1 MTGSRFMVFKFKDI
15 LKTVV
20 FAVMGIVIILGAVYF
35 IFSVGEGKRQ
45 VYNPGKYSSNIVLE
59 NGTVTVEV
67 KVGKTKIKSVR
78 LINSTDDVP
87 VFYPLFEK
95 TAQDVEK
102 HIKKEQ
108 ELSFVPD
115 KYTSVTGRLIIDA
128 VEKSLAQARR

>member
-15 LKTVV
+15 LKTAV

-35 IFSVGEGKRQ
+35 IFSVGEGKNKIYQ
-45 VYNPGKYSSNIVLE
+45 
-59 NGTVTVEV
+59 
-67 KVGKTKIKSVR
+67 VGKTKIKSVR

-115 KYTSVTGRLIIDA
+115 EYTSVTGRLIIDA

>member
-1 MTGSRFMVFKFKDI
+1 MTSRFMVLKFRDI
-15 LKTVV
+15 LKTAI
-20 FAVMGIVIILGAVYF
+20 FAVIGIIIILGAVYF
-35 IFSVGEGKRQ
+35 VFSAREGKRQ
-45 VYNPGKYSSNIVLE
+45 VYNPGTYSSDIVLE

-67 KVGKTKIKSVR
+67 KVGKTKIKSVQ
-78 LINSTDDVP
+78 ITNSTEDVP

-108 ELSFVPD
+108 ELSFVLD
-115 KYTSVTGRLIIDA
+115 EYTSVTGRLIIDA

>member
-1 MTGSRFMVFKFKDI
+1 M
-15 LKTVV
+15 
-20 FAVMGIVIILGAVYF
+20 
-35 IFSVGEGKRQ
+35 
-45 VYNPGKYSSNIVLE
+45 
-59 NGTVTVEV
+59 
-67 KVGKTKIKSVR
+67 
-78 LINSTDDVP
+78 P

-115 KYTSVTGRLIIDA
+115 EYTSVTGRLIIDA